1 MKRKDYTINT
11 DKELLSLIKDLKI
24 RLMRTYHF
32 TEGDKAEK
40 PENRPRL
47 RKEKARIE
55 TELSVRR
62 NKKK

>member
-1 MKRKDYTINT
+1 MKRRDYTKNT
-11 DKELLSLIKDLKI
+11 DKELLSFIKDLRI

-40 PENRPRL
+40 PEHRSRL
-47 RKEKARIE
+47 RNEIARVK

-62 NKKK
+62 NKK